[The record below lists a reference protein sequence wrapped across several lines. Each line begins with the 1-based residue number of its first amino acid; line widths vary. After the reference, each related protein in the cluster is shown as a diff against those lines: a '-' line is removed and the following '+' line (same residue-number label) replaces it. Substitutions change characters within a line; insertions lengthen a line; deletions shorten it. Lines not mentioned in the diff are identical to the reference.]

1 MSTLKRVGHGLFYLS
16 TIRSVI
22 GVGHYMNMPWYV
34 IHSKPH
40 KEIILWREVSARG
53 FECFYPRL
61 YASSMNPHL
70 RKVRPYF
77 PGYLFIQTNIEQV
90 GASTFQ
96 WMPFS
101 NGLLS
106 FDGEPAPVPDH
117 LIQAIR
123 RHVDEVNAGR
133 RGQSSELKPGELVII
148 QSGPFQGYEAIFD
161 ARSPGRDRVH
171 VLLKLLQARQVQLE
185 LPITQIQRKRQQV
198 FRENTL
204 QVKYDHRQDY
214 V

>member
-1 MSTLKRVGHGLFYLS
+1 MGAD
-16 TIRSVI
+16 
-22 GVGHYMNMPWYV
+22 HYMNLPWYV

-40 KEIILWREVSARG
+40 KEMILWREVSTRG

-61 YASSMNPHL
+61 YDSPVNPYLH
-70 RKVRPYF
+70 KVRPYF
-77 PGYLFIQTNIEQV
+77 PGYLFIQTNMEQV

-123 RHVDEVNAGR
+123 QHVDLINADR
-133 RGQSSELKPGELVII
+133 RGESSDLTPGELVII
-148 QSGPFQGYEAIFD
+148 QSGPFRGYEAIFD
-161 ARSPGRDRVH
+161 ARLPGRDRVN
-171 VLLKLLQARQVQLE
+171 VLLKLLQARQVNLE
-185 LPITQIQRKRQQV
+185 LPITQIQRKR
-198 FRENTL
+198 
-204 QVKYDHRQDY
+204 
-214 V
+214 